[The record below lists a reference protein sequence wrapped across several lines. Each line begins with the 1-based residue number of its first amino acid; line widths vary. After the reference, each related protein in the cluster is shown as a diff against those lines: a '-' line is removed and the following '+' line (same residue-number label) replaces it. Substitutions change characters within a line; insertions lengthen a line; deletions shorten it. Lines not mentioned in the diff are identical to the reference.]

1 METGKRP
8 LSDRLVL
15 LDGSMPCRKLKLD
28 IVFIERKK
36 FRELSFKMA
45 TNKQAVIISAAR
57 TPTGKFQG
65 LLKGFSAPELGSIAI
80 KEAVSR
86 AGISSDKVDEV
97 IMGCVVQAG
106 IGQAPARQAALK
118 AGLAPEVSALT
129 INMVCGSGLRAV
141 ALASQA
147 VQLGD
152 AEYVVAGGMESMS
165 NIPYALQTARE
176 GFRMGNQTA
185 TDLMIHDGLWCPFE
199 NWHMG
204 NTGEVV
210 AEKYQISRDEQDNFA
225 FNSHRK
231 AYEAQQAGR
240 FADEMVPVEI
250 PQKKGDPI
258 ILDYDE
264 PVRPETTVE
273 SLGKLRPAFKKDGGT
288 VTAGN
293 APGVNDG
300 ASALV
305 VTSAENAASLGIE
318 PLGRVVAWASSG
330 IEPRL
335 IMMAPVKGVQNVLA
349 KAGWDMKDVDLF
361 ELNEAFSV
369 QALGVMKELGLDIE
383 KVNVNGGAV
392 ALGHAIGNSG
402 GRVLTT
408 LLHEMK
414 RRRAKRGVAA
424 LCLGG
429 GNSVALAVE
438 RD

>member
-1 METGKRP
+1 MTDKR
-8 LSDRLVL
+8 
-15 LDGSMPCRKLKLD
+15 
-28 IVFIERKK
+28 E
-36 FRELSFKMA
+36 
-45 TNKQAVIISAAR
+45 AVIISAAR

-65 LLKGFSAPELGSIAI
+65 ALKPFSAPDLAAIAI
-80 KEAVSR
+80 KEAVKR
-86 AGISSDKVDEV
+86 AGISGDQVDEV

-118 AGLAPEVSALT
+118 ADLPPEVSALT
-129 INMVCGSGLRAV
+129 VNMVCGSGLRAV
-141 ALASQA
+141 ALASQSIA
-147 VQLGD
+147 LGD
-152 AEYVVAGGMESMS
+152 AEFVVAGGMESMS
-165 NIPYALQTARE
+165 NIPYAMPGARD
-176 GFRMGNQTA
+176 GYRMGNQTV
-185 TDLMIHDGLWCPFE
+185 TDLMVHDGLWCPFE

-210 AEKYQISRDEQDNFA
+210 AEKYQIGREEQDHFA

-231 AYEAQQAGR
+231 AHEATEAGR
-240 FADEMVPVEI
+240 FKDEIVPVEI

-258 ILDYDE
+258 VLDYDE
-264 PVRPETTVE
+264 TVRPDTTVE
-273 SLGKLRPAFKKDGGT
+273 TLGKLKPAFKKDGGT

-305 VTSAENAASLGIE
+305 VTSAEKAAELGIE

-330 IEPRL
+330 IEPKL
-335 IMMAPVKGVQNVLA
+335 IMMAPVEGVKKVLE

-369 QALGVMKELGLDIE
+369 QALGVMKELGLDME

-408 LLHEMK
+408 LLYEMK
-414 RRRAKRGVAA
+414 RRRVKRGVAA

-429 GNSVALAVE
+429 GNSVAMAVE

>member
-1 METGKRP
+1 M
-8 LSDRLVL
+8 
-15 LDGSMPCRKLKLD
+15 LDTRD
-28 IVFIERKK
+28 
-36 FRELSFKMA
+36 
-45 TNKQAVIISAAR
+45 AVIVSAAR
-57 TPTGKFQG
+57 TPTGKFLG
-65 LLKGFSAPELGSIAI
+65 ALKGFTAPELGAIAI
-80 KEAVSR
+80 KEVVKRSGVNA
-86 AGISSDKVDEV
+86 ADVDEV

-118 AGLAPEVSALT
+118 AGLPAEVSALT

-152 AEYVVAGGMESMS
+152 AEFVVAGGMESMS
-165 NIPYALQTARE
+165 NIPFAMPGARE
-176 GFRMGNQTA
+176 GYRMGNQTVV
-185 TDLMIHDGLWCPFE
+185 DLMIHDGLWCPFE

-204 NTGEVV
+204 NTGEIVS
-210 AEKYQISRDEQDNFA
+210 EKYQITREAQDSYA

-231 AYEAQQAGR
+231 AAEAQAAGR
-240 FADEMVPVEI
+240 FKDEIVPIEI
-250 PQKKGDPI
+250 PQKKGDAI
-258 ILDYDE
+258 LLDYDE
-264 PVRPETTVE
+264 TVRPDTTVE

-305 VTSAENAASLGIE
+305 VTSAEKAKELGIE
-318 PLGRVVAWASSG
+318 PLGRVVASATSG
-330 IEPRL
+330 IEPKL
-335 IMMAPVKGVQNVLA
+335 IMMAPVQGVLNVLK
-349 KAGWDMKDVDLF
+349 KAGWEMNDVDLF

-369 QALGVMKELGLDIE
+369 QALGVMQELGLDFE

-408 LLHEMK
+408 LLYEMK
-414 RRRAKRGVAA
+414 RRGVKRGVAA

-429 GNSVALAVE
+429 GNSVAMAVE
-438 RD
+438 RV

>member
-1 METGKRP
+1 MSDKR
-8 LSDRLVL
+8 
-15 LDGSMPCRKLKLD
+15 
-28 IVFIERKK
+28 E
-36 FRELSFKMA
+36 
-45 TNKQAVIISAAR
+45 AVIISAAR

-65 LLKGFSAPELGSIAI
+65 ALKGFSAPELGAIAI

-86 AGISSDKVDEV
+86 AGVDPAKIDEV

-106 IGQAPARQAALK
+106 IGQAPARQAAMK
-118 AGLAPEVSALT
+118 AGLPPEVSALT

-141 ALASQA
+141 ALASQS

-152 AEYVVAGGMESMS
+152 FDFVVAGGMESMS

-210 AEKYQISRDEQDNFA
+210 AEKHQISRETQDEFA
-225 FNSHRK
+225 YNSHRK
-231 AYEAQQAGR
+231 ATEAQAAGR
-240 FADEMVPVEI
+240 FRDEIVSIEI

-258 ILDYDE
+258 LLDYDE

-273 SLGKLRPAFKKDGGT
+273 ALAKLKPAFKKDGGT

-305 VTSAENAASLGIE
+305 VTSNEKAAELGVR
-318 PLGRVVAWASSG
+318 PLGRVVSYAVSG
-330 IEPRL
+330 IEPKL
-335 IMMAPVKGVQNVLA
+335 IMLAPVEGIRRAVA
-349 KAGWDMKDVDLF
+349 KAGWSLEDVELF

-369 QALGVMKELGLDIE
+369 QALGVMKELGINPDL
-383 KVNVNGGAV
+383 VNVNGGAV
-392 ALGHAIGNSG
+392 AMGHAIGNSG
-402 GRVLTT
+402 GRILTT
-408 LLHEMK
+408 LLYEMK
-414 RRRAKRGVAA
+414 RRGVKRGVAG

-429 GNSVALAVE
+429 GNSVAMAVE
-438 RD
+438 SV

>member
-1 METGKRP
+1 
-8 LSDRLVL
+8 
-15 LDGSMPCRKLKLD
+15 
-28 IVFIERKK
+28 
-36 FRELSFKMA
+36 
-45 TNKQAVIISAAR
+45 
-57 TPTGKFQG
+57 
-65 LLKGFSAPELGSIAI
+65 
-80 KEAVSR
+80 
-86 AGISSDKVDEV
+86 
-97 IMGCVVQAG
+97 
-106 IGQAPARQAALK
+106 
-118 AGLAPEVSALT
+118 
-129 INMVCGSGLRAV
+129 MVCGSGLRAV

-152 AEYVVAGGMESMS
+152 SEFVVAGGMESMS

-204 NTGEVV
+204 NTGEIV
-210 AEKYQISRDEQDNFA
+210 AEKHQITRETQDDFA
-225 FNSHRK
+225 YNSHRK
-231 AYEAQQAGR
+231 AAEAQAEGR
-240 FADEMVPVEI
+240 FKDEIIPVEI

-258 ILDYDE
+258 VLDYDE

-273 SLGKLRPAFKKDGGT
+273 TLAKLKPAFKKDGGT

-305 VTSAENAASLGIE
+305 VTSSENAANLGVE
-318 PLGRVVAWASSG
+318 PLGRVVSYAVSG
-330 IEPRL
+330 IEPKY
-335 IMMAPVKGVQNVLA
+335 IMLAPVEGVRRAVA
-349 KAGWDMKDVDLF
+349 KAGWSLDDVELF

-369 QALGVMKELGLDIE
+369 QALGVMKELGINPDL
-383 KVNVNGGAV
+383 VNVNGGAV

-408 LLHEMK
+408 LLYEMK
-414 RRRAKRGVAA
+414 RRGAKRGVAG

-429 GNSVALAVE
+429 GNSVAMAVE
-438 RD
+438 RV

>member
-1 METGKRP
+1 MT
-8 LSDRLVL
+8 
-15 LDGSMPCRKLKLD
+15 
-28 IVFIERKK
+28 KK
-36 FRELSFKMA
+36 
-45 TNKQAVIISAAR
+45 AVIISAAR
-57 TPTGKFQG
+57 TPTGRFQG
-65 LLKGFSAPELGSIAI
+65 LLKGFSAPDLGAIAI
-80 KEAVSR
+80 REAVKR
-86 AGISSDKVDEV
+86 AGITDNKVDEV

-118 AGLAPEVSALT
+118 AGLPAEVSALT

-165 NIPYALQTARE
+165 NIPYALPGARD
-176 GFRMGNQTA
+176 GYKMGNQTA
-185 TDLMIHDGLWCPFE
+185 VDLMIHDGLWCPFE

-210 AEKYQISRDEQDNFA
+210 AEKYQISREQQDDFA

-231 AYEAQQAGR
+231 AHEAQQAGR
-240 FADEMVPVEI
+240 FKDELVAIEI

-258 ILDYDE
+258 VLDYDE
-264 PVRPETTVE
+264 PVRPETSVE
-273 SLGKLRPAFKKDGGT
+273 SLAKLRPAFKKDGGT

-305 VTSAENAASLGIE
+305 VTSTENAASLGIE
-318 PLGRVVAWASSG
+318 PLGRVVASATSG
-330 IEPRL
+330 IEPKL

-408 LLHEMK
+408 LLYEMK
-414 RRRAKRGVAA
+414 RRGVKRGVAA

-429 GNSVALAVE
+429 GNSIAMAVE

>member
-1 METGKRP
+1 MT
-8 LSDRLVL
+8 
-15 LDGSMPCRKLKLD
+15 
-28 IVFIERKK
+28 
-36 FRELSFKMA
+36 
-45 TNKQAVIISAAR
+45 KQAVIVSAAR
-57 TPTGKFQG
+57 TPTGRFQG
-65 LLKGFSAPELGSIAI
+65 LLKGFSAPDLGAIAI
-80 KEAVSR
+80 REAVKR
-86 AGISSDKVDEV
+86 AGISGEQVNEV

-118 AGLAPEVSALT
+118 ADLPPEVSALT

-147 VQLGD
+147 VQIGD

-165 NIPYALQTARE
+165 NIPYALPGARD
-176 GFRMGNQTA
+176 GYKMGNQSA
-185 TDLMIHDGLWCPFE
+185 VDLMIHDGLWCPFE

-210 AEKYQISRDEQDNFA
+210 AEKYQISREQQDDFA

-231 AYEAQQAGR
+231 AHEAQQAGR
-240 FADEMVPVEI
+240 FKDELVPIEI

-273 SLGKLRPAFKKDGGT
+273 SLSKLRPAFKKDGGT

-305 VTSAENAASLGIE
+305 VTSSDNAASLGIE
-318 PLGRVVAWASSG
+318 PLGRVVASATSG
-330 IEPRL
+330 IEPKL
-335 IMMAPVKGVQNVLA
+335 IMMAPVMGVQNVLA

-369 QALGVMKELGLDIE
+369 QALGVMKELGLDME

-408 LLHEMK
+408 LLYEMK
-414 RRRAKRGVAA
+414 RRNVKRGVAA

-429 GNSVALAVE
+429 GNSVAMAVQ

>member
-1 METGKRP
+1 MTDK
-8 LSDRLVL
+8 
-15 LDGSMPCRKLKLD
+15 
-28 IVFIERKK
+28 
-36 FRELSFKMA
+36 
-45 TNKQAVIISAAR
+45 NKAVILSAAR

-65 LLKGFSAPELGSIAI
+65 LLKGFTAPDLAAVAI
-80 KEAVSR
+80 KEAVKR
-86 AGISSDKVDEV
+86 AGLEGSDVNEV

-118 AGLAPEVSALT
+118 AGLPPEVSALT

-152 AEYVVAGGMESMS
+152 SEVVVAGGMESMS
-165 NIPYALQTARE
+165 NIPYAMPGARD
-176 GFRMGNQTA
+176 GYRMGNQTV
-185 TDLMIHDGLWCPFE
+185 TDLMITDGLWCPFE

-210 AEKYQISRDEQDNFA
+210 AEKYQISREEQDDFA

-231 AYEAQQAGR
+231 AAEAQQAAR
-240 FADEMVPVEI
+240 FADEIVPVEI

-258 ILDYDE
+258 VLNYDE
-264 PVRPETTVE
+264 PVRPDTTVE
-273 SLGKLRPAFKKDGGT
+273 ALGKLKPAFKRDGGT

-305 VTSAENAASLGIE
+305 VTSAERAAALGIE
-318 PLGRVVAWASSG
+318 PLARVVASATSG
-330 IEPRL
+330 IEPKL
-335 IMMAPVKGVQNVLA
+335 IMMAPVQGVLNVLK
-349 KAGWDMKDVDLF
+349 KAGWEMGDVDLF

-369 QALGVMKELGLDIE
+369 QALGVMKELGLDMD

-402 GRVLTT
+402 GRILTT
-408 LLHEMK
+408 LLFEMK
-414 RRRAKRGVAA
+414 RRGAKKGVAA

-429 GNSVALAVE
+429 GNSVAMAVE

>member
-1 METGKRP
+1 M
-8 LSDRLVL
+8 SD
-15 LDGSMPCRKLKLD
+15 
-28 IVFIERKK
+28 
-36 FRELSFKMA
+36 
-45 TNKQAVIISAAR
+45 NKQAVIISAAR

-65 LLKGFSAPELGSIAI
+65 ALKGFTAPELGAIAI
-80 KEAVSR
+80 KEAVKR
-86 AGISSDKVDEV
+86 AGVDPAKVDEV

-118 AGLAPEVSALT
+118 AGLPPEVSALT
-129 INMVCGSGLRAV
+129 VNMVCGSGLRAV
-141 ALASQA
+141 ALASQS
-147 VQLGD
+147 VKLGD
-152 AEYVVAGGMESMS
+152 AEFVVAGGMESMS

-210 AEKYQISRDEQDNFA
+210 AEKHQITRETQDDFA
-225 FNSHRK
+225 YNSHRK

-240 FADEMVPVEI
+240 FAGEIVPVEI

-258 ILDYDE
+258 VLDYDE
-264 PVRPETTVE
+264 PVRPDTTVE
-273 SLGKLRPAFKKDGGT
+273 GLAKLKPAFKKDGGT
-288 VTAGN
+288 VTAGD

-305 VTSAENAASLGIE
+305 VTSSENAATLGVE
-318 PLGRVVAWASSG
+318 PLGRVVSYAVSG
-330 IEPRL
+330 IEPKY
-335 IMMAPVKGVQNVLA
+335 IMLAPVEGVRRAVA
-349 KAGWDMKDVDLF
+349 KAGWSLEDVELF

-369 QALGVMKELGLDIE
+369 QALGVMKELGINPDL
-383 KVNVNGGAV
+383 VNVNGGAV

-402 GRVLTT
+402 SRVLTS
-408 LLHEMK
+408 LLYEMK
-414 RRRAKRGVAA
+414 RRGAKRGVAG

-429 GNSVALAVE
+429 GNSVAMAVE

>member
-1 METGKRP
+1 MSSKR
-8 LSDRLVL
+8 
-15 LDGSMPCRKLKLD
+15 
-28 IVFIERKK
+28 
-36 FRELSFKMA
+36 
-45 TNKQAVIISAAR
+45 AVILSAAR

-65 LLKGFSAPELGSIAI
+65 SLKGFTAPELGAIAI
-80 KEAVSR
+80 KEAVKR
-86 AGISSDKVDEV
+86 AGVEPASVDEV
-97 IMGCVVQAG
+97 IMGCVVPAG

-118 AGLAPEVSALT
+118 AGLPPEVSALT

-141 ALASQA
+141 ALAGQS

-152 AEYVVAGGMESMS
+152 AGIVVAGGMESMS
-165 NIPYALQTARE
+165 NIPYAMPGARD
-176 GFRMGNQTA
+176 GYRMGNQTVV
-185 TDLMIHDGLWCPFE
+185 DLMVHDGLWCPFE

-210 AEKYQISRDEQDNFA
+210 AEKHQISRETQDEFA

-231 AYEAQQAGR
+231 AAEAQEAGR
-240 FADEMVPVEI
+240 FSEEIVPIEI
-250 PQKKGDPI
+250 PQRKGDPI

-264 PVRPETTVE
+264 PVRPETTVDTL
-273 SLGKLRPAFKKDGGT
+273 SKLRPAFKKDGGT

-300 ASALV
+300 GSALV
-305 VTSAENAASLGIE
+305 VTSEEKASELGVE
-318 PLGRVVAWASSG
+318 PLGRIVSYAVSG
-330 IEPRL
+330 IEPKY
-335 IMMAPVKGVQNVLA
+335 IMLAPVEGVRRAVA
-349 KAGWDMKDVDLF
+349 KAGWSLDDVDLF

-369 QALGVMKELGLDIE
+369 QALGVMKELGIDHD

-408 LLHEMK
+408 LLYEMK
-414 RRRAKRGVAA
+414 RRGAKRGVAA

-429 GNSVALAVE
+429 GNSVAMAVE
-438 RD
+438 RN